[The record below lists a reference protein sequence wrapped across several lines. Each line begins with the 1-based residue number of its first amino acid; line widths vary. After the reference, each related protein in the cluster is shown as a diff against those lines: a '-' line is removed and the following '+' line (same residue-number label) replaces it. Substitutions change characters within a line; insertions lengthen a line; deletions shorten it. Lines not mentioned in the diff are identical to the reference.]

1 MAASTTLLGR
11 VQPPLA
17 GLQDFLDIKN
27 LQYVYIQIYGTFEE
41 NDTPKYVNID
51 LTVHMIKIEFSIFQ
65 FDGIL

>member
-41 NDTPKYVNID
+41 NDTPVMK
-51 LTVHMIKIEFSIFQ
+51 
-65 FDGIL
+65 